1 MPLCLC
7 PSSSDTMTLIAVCC
21 LHFFNS
27 ILILWIVFS
36 EPVGLLCVQVYA
48 LHLVVPAGAATE
60 LIESISKS
68 ANKYGKKMQF
78 HKPGMKEAPN
88 PVCYGSTDAPDSVH

>member
-1 MPLCLC
+1 MDC
-7 PSSSDTMTLIAVCC
+7 I
-21 LHFFNS
+21 
-27 ILILWIVFS
+27 S
-36 EPVGLLCVQVYA
+36 EPVGLPRVQVYA

-88 PVCYGSTDAPDSVH
+88 PVCHSSADAAESVCVKSVGWTVSSRL